1 MRVLSCHRHGI
12 APLQADV
19 RYLRTSAVEEAAEDW
34 DVYRLATHVLDR
46 EREKLDRTLEFDT
59 ASCA

>member
-1 MRVLSCHRHGI
+1 MRVVSCHRHGI

-19 RYLRTSAVEEAAEDW
+19 RFLRTSAADEAAEDW

-46 EREKLDRTLEFDT
+46 EREKLDRTLDLAT